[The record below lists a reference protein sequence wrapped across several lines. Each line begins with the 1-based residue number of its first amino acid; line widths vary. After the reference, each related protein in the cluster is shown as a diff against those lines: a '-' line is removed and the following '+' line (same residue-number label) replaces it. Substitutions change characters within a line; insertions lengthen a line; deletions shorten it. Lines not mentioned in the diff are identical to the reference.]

1 MGIVIAVFLNRKFY
15 TMNTNKKVT
24 NPSQVASNLDE
35 DSISVLNTQVEN
47 ANQLRVVQ
55 VSVGVSDEDI
65 TEELFQTSDE
75 KVKKEGHLGE
85 YLANMR
91 LDKYDYLEYN
101 ANKDKEKKEKLI
113 LEKEQKKDKY
123 YVEKVGPKPDFS
135 SHGDFADILELEY
148 QQKVEEYKK
157 KVEEMKKKK
166 AEDIRLEKIQK
177 ENEKAKIAKYK
188 ADLGFDRKR
197 KQLEKKIRI
206 QGHSADIVGFN
217 ESHKLIKLGI
227 PRTYHRLINYD
238 GKVLCTAQFIELST
252 TMPAFYFYDADRKKF
267 RFYAKVDSEQ
277 KYTQYF
283 ETDTQ
288 KELWNLIIELRPSD
302 KCGFMFQKYEQF
314 SKGMYY

>member
-1 MGIVIAVFLNRKFY
+1 
-15 TMNTNKKVT
+15 MNTNKKVT
-24 NPSQVASNLDE
+24 NPSQVDSNLGE

-135 SHGDFADILELEY
+135 RHGDFSDILELEY
-148 QQKVEEYKK
+148 DQKVEEYKK

-166 AEDIRLEKIQK
+166 AADVRDEKIQK
-177 ENEKAKIAKYK
+177 EIEKAKIARYK
-188 ADLGFDRKR
+188 ADLRFDRKI

-238 GKVLCTAQFIELST
+238 GKVLCTAQFIEMST
-252 TMPAFYFYDADRKKF
+252 TKPAFYFYDADRAKF

-283 ETDTQ
+283 ETDKQ
-288 KELWNLIIELRPSD
+288 EELWDEIKQFSPGD

>member
-1 MGIVIAVFLNRKFY
+1 
-15 TMNTNKKVT
+15 MNTVKIET
-24 NPSQVASNLDE
+24 NPSQVVTNLGE

-75 KVKKEGHLGE
+75 KVKKEGHLEE

-91 LDKYDYLEYN
+91 SDKYDLLYYN
-101 ANKDKEKKEKLI
+101 ANKEKEKKEKII

-135 SHGDFADILELEY
+135 SHGDFAEIMEMEY
-148 QQKVEEYKK
+148 QEKVEQYNK

-166 AEDIRLEKIQK
+166 ADDVKNEKIQK
-177 ENEKAKIAKYK
+177 EIQKARIAKEKADSKY
-188 ADLGFDRKR
+188 DRKI
-197 KQLEKKIRI
+197 KQLQSRI
-206 QGHSADIVGFN
+206 FKQGHLANIAGFN
-217 ESHKLIKLGI
+217 ESNKLIKLGI
-227 PRTYHRLINYD
+227 PRTYHRLIDYD
-238 GKVLCTAQFIELST
+238 GKVLCTAEFIEMST
-252 TMPAFYFYDADRKKF
+252 TSPAFYLFDRDSKKF
-267 RFYAKVDSEQ
+267 KFYGKGKSDI
-277 KYTQYF
+277 KYTKYF

-288 KELWNLIIELRPSD
+288 EDLWDAIKQFSPSD

>member
-1 MGIVIAVFLNRKFY
+1 
-15 TMNTNKKVT
+15 MNTVKIET
-24 NPSQVASNLDE
+24 NPSQVVTNLGE

-75 KVKKEGHLGE
+75 KVKKEGHLEE

-91 LDKYDYLEYN
+91 SDKYDLLYYN
-101 ANKDKEKKEKLI
+101 ANKEKEKKEKII

-135 SHGDFADILELEY
+135 SHGDFAEIMEMEY
-148 QQKVEEYKK
+148 QEKVEQYNK

-166 AEDIRLEKIQK
+166 ADDVKNEKIQK
-177 ENEKAKIAKYK
+177 EIQKARIAKEKADSKY
-188 ADLGFDRKR
+188 DRKI
-197 KQLEKKIRI
+197 KQLQSRI
-206 QGHSADIVGFN
+206 FKQGHLANIAGFN
-217 ESHKLIKLGI
+217 ESNKLIKLGI
-227 PRTYHRLINYD
+227 PRTYHRLIDYD
-238 GKVLCTAQFIELST
+238 GKVLCTAEFIEMST
-252 TMPAFYFYDADRKKF
+252 TSPAFYLFDRDSKKF
-267 RFYAKVDSEQ
+267 KFYGKGKSDI
-277 KYTQYF
+277 KYTKYF

-288 KELWNLIIELRPSD
+288 EDLWDAIRQFSPSD

>member
-1 MGIVIAVFLNRKFY
+1 
-15 TMNTNKKVT
+15 MNTVKIET
-24 NPSQVASNLDE
+24 NPSQVVTNLGE

-65 TEELFQTSDE
+65 TEELFQTSDQ
-75 KVKKEGHLGE
+75 KVKKEGHLEE

-91 LDKYDYLEYN
+91 SDKYDLLNYN
-101 ANKDKEKKEKLI
+101 ANKEKEKKEKII

-135 SHGDFADILELEY
+135 SHGDFAEIMEMEY
-148 QQKVEEYKK
+148 QEKVELYNK

-166 AEDIRLEKIQK
+166 ADDVNNEKIQK
-177 ENEKAKIAKYK
+177 EIEKARIAKEK
-188 ADLGFDRKR
+188 ADLRFDRKV

-206 QGHSADIVGFN
+206 QGHYADIVGFN

-238 GKVLCTAQFIELST
+238 GKVLCTAQFIEMST
-252 TMPAFYFYDADRKKF
+252 TMPAFYFYDADRGKF

-283 ETDTQ
+283 EADTQ